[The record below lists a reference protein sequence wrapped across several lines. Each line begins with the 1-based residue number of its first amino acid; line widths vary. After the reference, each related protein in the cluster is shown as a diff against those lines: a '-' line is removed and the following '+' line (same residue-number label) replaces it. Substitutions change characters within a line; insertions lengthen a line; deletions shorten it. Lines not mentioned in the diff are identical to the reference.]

1 MASSPGPTYPYLM
14 RLLGKVGLVTGAALG
29 MGREVALAF
38 AREGSAVV
46 LADIN
51 EEAGKQTTKDIEN
64 AGGKA
69 LFVRTDVSRSSEVES
84 VVKQTLEHFG
94 KLDILFANAAV
105 QLHGQD
111 AKAHELDEEIWERTI
126 AINLKGVWLSCK
138 YAIAAMLADG
148 GGQKSV
154 ILACSPTGLTGAP
167 GYTAYSASKGGIA
180 ALTRTIAA
188 DYGRQGI
195 RVNAVVP
202 GPMETP
208 LTAELFADP
217 KVRGS
222 LEAATI
228 LGRIGRADEIT
239 GLAVFLASDEATYC
253 TGGLYMADG
262 GITAL

>member
-1 MASSPGPTYPYLM
+1 MP
-14 RLLGKVGLVTGAALG
+14 RLADKVSLVTGAALG
-29 MGREVALAF
+29 MGRAVAHAF
-38 AREGSAVV
+38 AAEGSSVV
-46 LADIN
+46 LADLN
-51 EEAGKQTTKDIEN
+51 EEAGYQTLKDIES

-69 LFVRTDVSRSSEVES
+69 LFVRADVSKAADAGAMV
-84 VVKQTLEHFG
+84 QQALERFG
-94 KLDILFANAAV
+94 KLDVLFANAAV
-105 QLHGQD
+105 QLHKQD
-111 AKAHELDEEIWERTI
+111 AKAHELGEEIWDRTV

-138 YAIAAMLADG
+138 YAIAAMLEEG
-148 GGQKSV
+148 RGQKSI
-154 ILACSPTGLTGAP
+154 ILAGSPTGLTGAP

-188 DYGRQGI
+188 DYGREGI

-222 LEAATI
+222 LEAQTI
-228 LGRIGRADEIT
+228 LGRIGRAEEIT
-239 GLAVFLASDEATYC
+239 GLAVFLASDESAYC